1 MTGALARTR
10 PQLESLALARQV
22 LGAEADALRQ
32 VAERLDGSFLHV
44 VDLLF
49 NCRGRI
55 AVTGVGKSEDI
66 GRKIVGTLNSTGTR
80 AYFLNATGALHGD
93 LRSEERRVGKE
104 CRSR

>member
-32 VAERLDGSFLHV
+32 VAERLDGAFLHG

-55 AVTGVGKSEDI
+55 AVTGVGKAEDI
-66 GRKIVGTLNSTGTR
+66 GRKIVGTLNSTSTR
-80 AYFLNATGALHGD
+80 AYFLNDTAALHGD
-93 LRSEERRVGKE
+93 LGMLHPDGVVLALSH
-104 CRSR
+104 